1 MIFPNIIYPFGLIS
15 DSDDH
20 PLGQTGFY
28 ITYEQN
34 IKLIYRINLLL
45 KNLKYFLNLAT
56 THQKKTFIHEK
67 TAGIIDKNII
77 LFIPFQILLD
87 FKSVEQTIVV
97 KSILLL
103 VLPSIFDS
111 YQSAYFPLKHQ
122 NKEIP
127 HHFPWIQFLWLDKR
141 LSYIKFSILA
151 LFLIFWFIAM
161 RDFIRVIVF
170 LCSFTVNSNWV
181 LSIDC
186 RSIFLSDI
194 MPVFL
199 KKFSKGLKIF
209 SRNTRTKARA
219 NPPIKHRNAV
229 KQFANSIGIP
239 LISGQTWGCA
249 LYLFM
254 IRIIY

>member
-1 MIFPNIIYPFGLIS
+1 M
-15 DSDDH
+15 
-20 PLGQTGFY
+20 
-28 ITYEQN
+28 
-34 IKLIYRINLLL
+34 
-45 KNLKYFLNLAT
+45 
-56 THQKKTFIHEK
+56 
-67 TAGIIDKNII
+67 
-77 LFIPFQILLD
+77 LLD
-87 FKSVEQTIVV
+87 FKCSAENCCQKYTV
-97 KSILLL
+97 LL

-111 YQSAYFPLKHQ
+111 YQSVHFPLKHQ
-122 NKEIP
+122 NKEIS
-127 HHFPWIQFLWLDKR
+127 HYFPWIQFLWLDKR
-141 LSYIKFSILA
+141 LLYIKFSILA

-186 RSIFLSDI
+186 RSIFLSAI

-209 SRNTRTKARA
+209 SRNNRTRARA
-219 NPPIKHRNAV
+219 KPPIKHRNAV

>member
-1 MIFPNIIYPFGLIS
+1 M
-15 DSDDH
+15 
-20 PLGQTGFY
+20 
-28 ITYEQN
+28 
-34 IKLIYRINLLL
+34 
-45 KNLKYFLNLAT
+45 
-56 THQKKTFIHEK
+56 
-67 TAGIIDKNII
+67 
-77 LFIPFQILLD
+77 LLD
-87 FKSVEQTIVV
+87 FKSVGQTIVV

-127 HHFPWIQFLWLDKR
+127 HYFPWIQFLWLDKR
-141 LSYIKFSILA
+141 LLYIKFSILA

-229 KQFANSIGIP
+229 KQLANSIGIP
-239 LISGQTWGCA
+239 LISGHTWGCA
-249 LYLFM
+249 LYLLM
-254 IRIIY
+254 IRVIY